1 MAAVYLERLQ
11 IPELFED
18 TLQDLIKDLLRAQP
32 EDILAF
38 CLHYFKTKQ
47 GTAESPFGGLQNEFG
62 KRREEETNRQISGDV
77 EDPEPC
83 EQENVPPREPE
94 SPVKSERKEKKRE
107 KKRDEKREEK
117 QNQKFE
123 AELDQ
128 NRNDGQDDKPKT
140 EHTERLKEKNVVR
153 EDQNDE
159 ENDEKKVSFKEEE
172 RSPVKTP
179 PAVTHS
185 HETLSYNR
193 IASENLETIKCDV
206 LDPSELERRKKSSQE
221 LIAGLRRS
229 PESTQTENKVSESQP
244 GSHGHFPEA
253 DQANFESEQVG
264 HSTNNLEFS
273 RLHATLDSPT
283 VIIHERHTRAFV
295 EAWPAETIE
304 HQPKEKSASKS
315 SFKEEAKEKS
325 VSKASLR
332 ERTTP
337 NTPPHEDRPKEE
349 KVVSKSSLK
358 EEKASSKISLKEGV
372 HHKTPESEKV
382 EFRYSPESKEEKVS
396 GTQVSKKEILDRNEE
411 KKTSKVSLRDIE
423 EKAKTRSGEATHF
436 EDKENHGSKN
446 SLKEA
451 KKVEFSHPE
460 KHDFS
465 KSKSSIKEAEVVE
478 TPRGAKVGSKGSI
491 KEEHEEREVQ
501 AATQLGETADFEAEN
516 GERTASKAS
525 FNREPK
531 EEGTPKTPGSN
542 GGSKKEGYKIKAKSR
557 SGQSL
562 QTGGTIQRIG
572 STFIN
577 DLGKEAVREFL
588 PTK

>member
-47 GTAESPFGGLQNEFG
+47 GTAESPFGGSQNEFG
-62 KRREEETNRQISGDV
+62 KRREEEINRQISGDAQ
-77 EDPEPC
+77 DPEPC

-94 SPVKSERKEKKRE
+94 SLVKSERKEKKRE
-107 KKRDEKREEK
+107 KRREEKRDEE

-123 AELDQ
+123 EELDK
-128 NRNDGQDDKPKT
+128 NRNDRNDDRHDDKRESEHREIPK
-140 EHTERLKEKNVVR
+140 EMNAVQEG
-153 EDQNDE
+153 QNDE
-159 ENDEKKVSFKEEE
+159 EKAKKKPSFKEEE

-179 PAVTHS
+179 PAAIHS

-193 IASENLETIKCDV
+193 IASENLETIKCEV
-206 LDPSELERRKKSSQE
+206 LDPTELEKRKKSSQE

-229 PESTQTENKVSESQP
+229 PESTQAEHRVSESQP
-244 GSHGHFPEA
+244 GSHGHLPEA
-253 DQANFESEQVG
+253 DQANFESEQEG
-264 HSTNNLEFS
+264 HSPNNLEFS
-273 RLHATLDSPT
+273 RLHATVDSPT
-283 VIIHERHTRAFV
+283 AINYERHTRAFV
-295 EAWPAETIE
+295 EAWPAEATE
-304 HQPKEKSASKS
+304 HEPE
-315 SFKEEAKEKS
+315 EKS

-337 NTPPHEDRPKEE
+337 NTPPHEAIPKEE
-349 KVVSKSSLK
+349 KVASKNSLK
-358 EEKASSKISLKEGV
+358 EEKASSKISLKEGA
-372 HHKTPESEKV
+372 HRKTPEPEEV
-382 EFRYSPESKEEKVS
+382 EFRYSSESKEEKVS
-396 GTQVSKKEILDRNEE
+396 RTQVSKKEILDRNEE
-411 KKTSKVSLRDIE
+411 KKTSKVSLRDME
-423 EKAKTRSGEATHF
+423 EKAKMRSGEAPIF

-451 KKVEFSHPE
+451 KRVEFSHPE
-460 KHDFS
+460 KHEFS
-465 KSKSSIKEAEVVE
+465 KSKSSIKEAEAVE
-478 TPRGAKVGSKGSI
+478 TPRGVKVGSKKSTKG
-491 KEEHEEREVQ
+491 EHEEREVQ
-501 AATQLGETADFEAEN
+501 AATQLEETVDFEAES

-525 FNREPK
+525 LNREAK

-542 GGSKKEGYKIKAKSR
+542 GGSRKEGYKIKAKSR

-588 PTK
+588 PTE